1 MQSVSGIVL
10 LGTHSFA
17 LMLVQRVR
25 LRHAHACSRV
35 MATAVV
41 AAMAVLALMSP
52 ILAMEPDGVA
62 QVNRTVL
69 RAEETVNF
77 GDLPTK
83 LFSASEEEEEEQEA
97 VVVHGH
103 GGRRSTLEKTSSRR
117 AYVTLLYSDFIHGT
131 RALGQSLRDS
141 GTSADT
147 VVLVTPDVKSE
158 TRETLKNDGWM

>member
-10 LGTHSFA
+10 LGTHSFT

-25 LRHAHACSRV
+25 LRHAYACSRV
-35 MATAVV
+35 MTTAVV

-69 RAEETVNF
+69 RAEETANF
-77 GDLPTK
+77 RDLPTK
-83 LFSASEEEEEEQEA
+83 LFSASEQEEEA
-97 VVVHGH
+97 VAVHGH
-103 GGRRSTLEKTSSRR
+103 GGRRSTLEKASPRR

-141 GTSADT
+141 GTRADT